1 MNAAELPLGIRTF
14 TLKTGAR
21 RYEARVNR
29 YGFTPVS
36 QRCTTLE
43 EALRWKRRMEA
54 LIDSGVDPALVQE
67 AKKRQAKV
75 APPSPAAA
83 PAHPI
88 KPTPACQ
95 PEVGQSPTISDA
107 VRAYLEHRARSHKPI
122 PSNRITDYELVAEHL
137 GTMQLR
143 ELRHEDLCSYMAML
157 ANLPIKRDAKK
168 IAQGKLALHQ
178 ATKYKPATVR
188 KVLYAL
194 KLSITWMA
202 KSRDVELHPWLF
214 NFEKGLVPDAW
225 SGHRERRLA
234 AGEEDRLYAAGRTR
248 GDFTYT
254 PSDWRNVIG
263 FALET
268 AMRQQ
273 EIVKAQWSHISADGL
288 RLVIPA
294 RNAKGKISRTV
305 LLSLRAREIIEEQ
318 RARAPAQTTRIFH
331 QWPNVQA
338 LKESFRRLTDR
349 AGIVDLHFHDLRHE
363 ATSRLCLSG
372 KLNQMV
378 IMEMTGHKSLR
389 TFAGYLH
396 LVNGPGAPRLD

>member
-14 TLKTGAR
+14 TLKSGAC

-36 QRCTTLE
+36 QRFKTLQ
-43 EALRWKRRMEA
+43 EALSWKQRMEA
-54 LIDSGVDPALVQE
+54 LIDSGVDPALVQD
-67 AKKRQAKV
+67 AKKRQTKV
-75 APPSPAAA
+75 SLLS
-83 PAHPI
+83 
-88 KPTPACQ
+88 PTPAPVQ
-95 PEVGQSPTISDA
+95 PIAPTPASHPEVRQSPTISDA
-107 VRAYLEHRARSHKPI
+107 VRTYLEHRARSHKPI
-122 PSNRITDYELVAEHL
+122 PSNRITDYKLVSEHL
-137 GTMQLR
+137 GTMELS
-143 ELRHEDLCSYMAML
+143 ELRHEDLCSYMATL

-168 IAQGKLALHQ
+168 IAEGKLTPDM

-188 KVLYAL
+188 KLLYAL

-202 KSRDVELHPWLF
+202 KNGEVRLHPWLF

-225 SGHRERRLA
+225 EGHRERRLA
-234 AGEEDRLYAAGRTR
+234 TGEEDRLYAAGRTR

-273 EIVKAQWSHISADGL
+273 EIVKAEWRHISADGL
-288 RLVIPA
+288 RLEIPA
-294 RNAKGKISRTV
+294 RNAKSKISRTV
-305 LLSLRAREIIEEQ
+305 LLSARAREIIKEQ
-318 RARAPAQTTRIFH
+318 RASAPPKTARIFH

-349 AGIVDLHFHDLRHE
+349 AGIEDLHFHDLRHE

-378 IMEMTGHKSLR
+378 IMEMTGHKSLK